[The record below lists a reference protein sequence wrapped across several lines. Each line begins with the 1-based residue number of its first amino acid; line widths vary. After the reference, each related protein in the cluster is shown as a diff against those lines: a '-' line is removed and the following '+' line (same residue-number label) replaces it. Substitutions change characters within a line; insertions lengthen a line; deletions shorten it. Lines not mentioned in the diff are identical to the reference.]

1 MALFR
6 SRFLRQV
13 RARPRLFLSIAVAI
27 GTVVVLPQSVAHQEV
42 TRGLIAW
49 NVGTS
54 LYLLL
59 AAIMMVRSS
68 EDRMQR
74 RARLQDEGQN
84 VVLVLTIAAAVA
96 CLAAIAGE
104 LAVVKDM
111 KGPLKTAH
119 VALASATVL
128 SSWAF
133 THLMFGLHYAHDY
146 YSALAHGNKPGL
158 DFPGGESPDYFDFIY
173 FSAVI
178 GTSGQTADVSMTS
191 RAMRRIGTVHCVLSF
206 LFNTTVLALTIN
218 IAASVL

>member
-27 GTVVVLPQSVAHQEV
+27 ATVVVLPQSVAHQEV

-74 RARLQDEGQN
+74 RARLQD
-84 VVLVLTIAAAVA
+84 
-96 CLAAIAGE
+96 
-104 LAVVKDM
+104 
-111 KGPLKTAH
+111 
-119 VALASATVL
+119 
-128 SSWAF
+128 
-133 THLMFGLHYAHDY
+133 
-146 YSALAHGNKPGL
+146 
-158 DFPGGESPDYFDFIY
+158 
-173 FSAVI
+173 
-178 GTSGQTADVSMTS
+178 
-191 RAMRRIGTVHCVLSF
+191 
-206 LFNTTVLALTIN
+206 
-218 IAASVL
+218 